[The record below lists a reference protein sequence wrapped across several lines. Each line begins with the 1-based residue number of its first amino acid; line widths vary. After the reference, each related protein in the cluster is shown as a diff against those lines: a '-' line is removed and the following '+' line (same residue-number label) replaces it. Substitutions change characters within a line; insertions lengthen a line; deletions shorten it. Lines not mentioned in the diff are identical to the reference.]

1 MIFNQM
7 QRMNNEQKTQNYPAS
22 ENPNLVRSLLG
33 GGQDD
38 TVGRRYRRAEIER
51 GEADAIQENGDPE
64 RMGYMNIELWNKPRF
79 KYQWSWMHVT
89 SRWSCALRL
98 NGDGSGTALGC

>member
-1 MIFNQM
+1 MSCIVSSDHQINRSSDQHITKS
-7 QRMNNEQKTQNYPAS
+7 EQPPKTLCCWQHINTINYPAS
-22 ENPNLVRSLLG
+22 ENPNLVRCLLG
-33 GGQDD
+33 GVQDD

-79 KYQWSWMHVT
+79 KYQ
-89 SRWSCALRL
+89 
-98 NGDGSGTALGC
+98 

>member
-1 MIFNQM
+1 MIEQCSPYE
-7 QRMNNEQKTQNYPAS
+7 NNHLNHVKKKLIFNYPAS
-22 ENPNLVRSLLG
+22 ENPNLVRCLLG

-79 KYQWSWMHVT
+79 KYQ
-89 SRWSCALRL
+89 
-98 NGDGSGTALGC
+98 